1 MNDERFEERLRRTP
15 LAEPIFI
22 LLSEEISP
30 EQLQLYSMKVV
41 KGHRETAFPKNR
53 KKRGPRPRHLLLKKL
68 DENLFWIEANEYLD
82 NGEYCLTPEGSN
94 KVFCF
99 QIY

>member
-1 MNDERFEERLRRTP
+1 MGN
-15 LAEPIFI
+15 
-22 LLSEEISP
+22 
-30 EQLQLYSMKVV
+30 
-41 KGHRETAFPKNR
+41 
-53 KKRGPRPRHLLLKKL
+53 
-68 DENLFWIEANEYLD
+68 ENLFWIEANEYLD